1 MKTVHTALLEGARA
15 FERIAI
21 PDTVIDGAA
30 ALDQYDPAHQARWAQ
45 RTWDS
50 LESLARYAA
59 AAHRPE
65 RRFHGSFYTFCT
77 CSPEA
82 SIPAR
87 TVKMGESKALRTTP
101 RLMELRYF
109 PIDPAVCGKPL
120 ALMEAHIAIQLV
132 GNPAPR
138 LYFLDD
144 VRGATGK
151 IHIGYV
157 GRHLE
162 NKKTS
167 RSM

>member
-1 MKTVHTALLEGARA
+1 MKTVHTVLRESADRFDRIVIPGA
-15 FERIAI
+15 
-21 PDTVIDGAA
+21 VIDGAA

-45 RTWDS
+45 RTGDS

-59 AAHRPE
+59 AAHRAE
-65 RRFHGSFYTFCT
+65 QRFHGSFYTFCT

-87 TVKMGESKALRTTP
+87 TVKMGESKALRATP
-101 RLMELRYF
+101 RLLELRYF
-109 PIDPAVCGKPL
+109 PIDPAVCGKPF
-120 ALMEAHIAIQLV
+120 ALMETHIAIQLV

-157 GRHLE
+157 GKHLE
-162 NKKTS
+162 NKNTS
-167 RSM
+167 RRM